1 MTEIADFAA
10 IVILVAGG
18 FALAVLSTKITA
30 RVPIPAPAIFLVAAA
45 LVSDVWPRVYG
56 EVPIKTVER
65 IAVVALIVIL
75 FNGGMDI
82 GWRRFRA
89 SVGPILGLGVGG
101 TFATAGIVAPLPPHS
116 PRFGWEA
123 AANGG

>member
-10 IVILVAGG
+10 VLLLVTGG
-18 FALAVLSTKITA
+18 LSRSRWCRRRLTG
-30 RVPIPAPAIFLVAAA
+30 RVPVPAPAIFLVAAA
-45 LVSDVWPRVYG
+45 VVSDLWPQVY
-56 EVPIKTVER
+56 EHVPILTVER

-89 SVGPILGLGVGG
+89 SAGPILRWGARHVRDRRRRGRC
-101 TFATAGIVAPLPPHS
+101 S
-116 PRFGWEA
+116 PTTCSGSTGRWPG
-123 AANGG
+123 